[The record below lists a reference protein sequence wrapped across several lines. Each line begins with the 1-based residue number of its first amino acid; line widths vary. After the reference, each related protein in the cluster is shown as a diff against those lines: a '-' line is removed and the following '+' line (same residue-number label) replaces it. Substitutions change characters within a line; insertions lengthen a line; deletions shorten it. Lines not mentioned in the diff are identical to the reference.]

1 MGTRTVTTVF
11 AVSGE
16 KDYRQAVQNINRDI
30 KVLDSALKLNAEK
43 FKGQDEALAKLSEKT
58 DILEDKYKKQ
68 SEKVGMIEEAWKN
81 CRETAEKYEEQID
94 QIKKAIELTK
104 REMDRLSGDGQKD
117 SDAFSKLKKNLGELE
132 KELDNKQGMYD
143 AAIRGAKNWEISL
156 NDARTALY
164 TLNDE
169 MDENTSELEAVAIQR
184 FQDTEDAIEDVTEEA
199 GTMEEE
205 VPSSI
210 EVVAQAIAAAGLTE
224 AFNKIRDAMGECIEK
239 SKSFET
245 DVAGVFKTVNGMT
258 ADEEEAMADAIKE
271 MSTRI
276 PATTTEISAV
286 AEAAGQLGIAKDD
299 ILAFSEV
306 MLKLGTTTNVSAED
320 AAISLARLANI
331 ADVESKDFER
341 LGSVVVELGNNN
353 ATFEDSIIELT
364 TRMATAGDIV
374 GMSAVDMMAYATALN
389 SAGIQA
395 EEGGTAIGILFKNVE
410 QATALYDVA
419 RESVEKTGY
428 TVREL
433 ELMEANESK
442 AFKQIADD
450 IGLTSDELNSYIKNI
465 GDLEKYASTAGMDA
479 VSFIEGWEIDPADTL
494 NQFLKGLGEMDKKGG
509 NSIVLLND
517 MGLTAER
524 LSKAIQTLASDN
536 ERLDKIFSQA
546 RRAWKENTALEEEA
560 ARRYETLESKTTMLG
575 NAISNF
581 EIAIGDDF
589 NNTMEPTV
597 ENLIKFFNASTDLA
611 EESPAIS
618 TGLATIGGGLG
629 TLTTLTT
636 GAAVISGITK
646 ALSMFGPN
654 AAGIALGAFA
664 VGGLAA
670 AVINLVNNSEG
681 VSASAQEVLDANDA
695 ILKKTESSKSI
706 YEENMAAAELNEE
719 KVNSLIEKL
728 WAFHDEDTKTPATE
742 AIIKDSINRLNELL
756 PGLGAKYDEVTRKIN
771 MTRTAMEMFAQAA
784 AEQRM
789 LEVLQGYLDELS
801 GEGGVLEIRQRANQ
815 YELAE
820 STEEYEAALNAF
832 NKYENSMNTWEY
844 WNRRSDPKWR
854 ELKDALELA
863 KNEVNELKADD
874 KALTDALNENRK
886 DIEYTTR
893 AYEDMADAIEESARK
908 VEQMVTYAEAADTA
922 VKNMQHHSLASF
934 GDTSAAEQQ
943 LYRAMADTVGG
954 NGAGFVISG
963 GGSTVNNYNVTV
975 DAKNIREL
983 NDIVRIAEQEK
994 QTIRMGFQ
1002 IK

>member
-43 FKGQDEALAKLSEKT
+43 FKGQDEALAKLSEKA

-68 SEKVGMIEEAWKN
+68 SKKVGMIEEAWKN

-104 REMDRLSGDGQKD
+104 REMDRLSGDGQED

-143 AAIRGAKNWEISL
+143 AAISGAKNWEISL

-299 ILAFSEV
+299 IMAFSEV
-306 MLKLGTTTNVSAED
+306 MLKLGTTTNLGSTEAAED
-320 AAISLARLANI
+320 LAKLANI
-331 ADVESKDFER
+331 TELDAGDYER
-341 LGSVVVELGNNN
+341 FGSTIVDLGNNG
-353 ATFEDSIIELT
+353 ASTEKQIVEMA
-364 TRMATAGDIV
+364 TRMAATGDMV
-374 GMSAVDMMAYATALN
+374 GMKVQDMLAYAAALSDVGVEAEAGGSAISKMFKKLQLAVETDKLGETMYDDIAGMSPEEFEKLWGEDPARALLAFINGLQRMEEEGTSAVAILDEM
-389 SAGIQA
+389 GIT
-395 EEGGTAIGILFKNVE
+395 EIRLSN
-410 QATALYDVA
+410 
-419 RESVEKTGY
+419 
-428 TVREL
+428 
-433 ELMEANESK
+433 
-442 AFKQIADD
+442 
-450 IGLTSDELNSYIKNI
+450 
-465 GDLEKYASTAGMDA
+465 GMLA
-479 VSFIEGWEIDPADTL
+479 
-494 NQFLKGLGEMDKKGG
+494 
-509 NSIVLLND
+509 
-517 MGLTAER
+517 LTAAGELLENHLNR
-524 LSKAIQTLASDN
+524 AYKAWD
-536 ERLDKIFSQA
+536 
-546 RRAWKENTALEEEA
+546 ENSALEEEA

-618 TGLATIGGGLG
+618 TGLAAIGGGLG

-756 PGLGAKYDEVTRKIN
+756 PGLGAKYDEVTGKIN

-886 DIEYTTR
+886 DIEYTTQ

-954 NGAGFVISG
+954 NGAGFVVSG

>member
-132 KELDNKQGMYD
+132 KELDNKQWMYD

-306 MLKLGTTTNVSAED
+306 MLKLGTTTNLGSTEAAED
-320 AAISLARLANI
+320 LAKLANI
-331 ADVESKDFER
+331 TELDAGDYER
-341 LGSVVVELGNNN
+341 LGSTIVDLGNNG
-353 ATFEDSIIELT
+353 ASTEKQIVEMA
-364 TRMATAGDIV
+364 TRMAATGDMV
-374 GMSAVDMMAYATALN
+374 GMKVQDMLAYAAALSDVGVEAEAGGSAISKMFKELQLAVETDKLGETMYDDIAGMSPEEFKKLWGEDPARALLAFINGLQRMEEEGTSAVAILDEM
-389 SAGIQA
+389 GIT
-395 EEGGTAIGILFKNVE
+395 EIRLSN
-410 QATALYDVA
+410 
-419 RESVEKTGY
+419 
-428 TVREL
+428 
-433 ELMEANESK
+433 
-442 AFKQIADD
+442 
-450 IGLTSDELNSYIKNI
+450 
-465 GDLEKYASTAGMDA
+465 GMLA
-479 VSFIEGWEIDPADTL
+479 
-494 NQFLKGLGEMDKKGG
+494 
-509 NSIVLLND
+509 
-517 MGLTAER
+517 LTAAGELLENHLNR
-524 LSKAIQTLASDN
+524 AYKAWD
-536 ERLDKIFSQA
+536 
-546 RRAWKENTALEEEA
+546 ENSALEEEA

-597 ENLIKFFNASTDLA
+597 ENLIKFFNASTNLA

-618 TGLATIGGGLG
+618 TGLAAIGGGLG

-756 PGLGAKYDEVTRKIN
+756 PGLGAKYDEVTGKIN

-784 AEQRM
+784 ADQRM

-820 STEEYEAALNAF
+820 STKEYEAALNAF

-886 DIEYTTR
+886 DIEYTTQ

-943 LYRAMADTVGG
+943 LYRAMSDTVGG